1 MDQTYL
7 NYIFGG
13 INIVIGVAI
22 KAMWDSYKELKKTDA
37 ALADKVNKIEVLVAG
52 EYVKRDD
59 FDRVANAIFVKLDK
73 ISDKLD
79 KKADK

>member
-7 NYIFGG
+7 NYLFGA
-13 INIVIGVAI
+13 INLILGGFI

-37 ALADKVNKIEVLVAG
+37 DLADKVNKIEVLVAG
-52 EYVKRDD
+52 QYVKRDD
-59 FDRVANAIFVKLDK
+59 FDRVANQIFSKLDK

-79 KKADK
+79 GKADK